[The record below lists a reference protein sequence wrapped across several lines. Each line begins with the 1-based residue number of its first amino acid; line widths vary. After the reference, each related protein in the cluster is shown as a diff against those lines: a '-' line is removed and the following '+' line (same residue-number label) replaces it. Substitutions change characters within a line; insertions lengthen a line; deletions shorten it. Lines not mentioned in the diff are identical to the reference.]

1 MNRVI
6 ALLGLVLCCGSV
18 LPGPVTDL
26 HVEIEHELSSTT
38 DPMAAALM
46 DLQLAIAR
54 AQQQLQ
60 AEPAFDTELDQ
71 VDGYRHLLRS
81 LVKGI
86 EDGVLQNPD
95 YPYFRILDFWLREG
109 GDNPDQRYAFSP
121 VRGGEHYRIWGNMG
135 SAKRIELQLYAGRA
149 WDGSGR
155 SLGYL
160 NFENIHVSDDGEFE
174 IWLSPK
180 PHGGNWLANPAEAT
194 DVFIRHVYDNWDNT
208 RPGSAHIDRIGWEG
222 KRQSAQ
228 SPTSLAEGIRQ
239 ASDMFTA
246 SAATWPAV
254 VQRFEQ
260 RLPANRLSLPH
271 DTYSQGGA
279 KGRWMSSGHFDLS
292 DGDALVIVM
301 PQTAAAY
308 QAIQLT
314 DRWFASLEYANN
326 VSSLNTI
333 QSDLAPDGRF
343 YYVLS
348 ATDPGYPNWLDTG
361 GHLKGTMLLRWDGL
375 TEALAEAQQP
385 IVHKLPLP
393 ELGRVI
399 PGEPT
404 VTEDERKR
412 IRAARRRHLQTTANR

>member
-194 DVFIRHVYDNWDNT
+194 DVFIRHVYDNWNNT

-271 DTYSQGGA
+271 DTYSQG
-279 KGRWMSSGHFDLS
+279 
-292 DGDALVIVM
+292 ALKVV
-301 PQTAAAY
+301 
-308 QAIQLT
+308 
-314 DRWFASLEYANN
+314 
-326 VSSLNTI
+326 
-333 QSDLAPDGRF
+333 G
-343 YYVLS
+343 
-348 ATDPGYPNWLDTG
+348 
-361 GHLKGTMLLRWDGL
+361 
-375 TEALAEAQQP
+375 
-385 IVHKLPLP
+385 
-393 ELGRVI
+393 
-399 PGEPT
+399 
-404 VTEDERKR
+404 
-412 IRAARRRHLQTTANR
+412 